1 VNARGVFGLYLH
13 VPFCAAICSYC
24 HFARTAVHDRPLR
37 DRTVDAMIA
46 ELELRRADCAT
57 LRDGRRAVRTCY
69 LGGGTPSLLAPDRMA
84 ALLQGTLGRLP
95 RTADCEVTAEANPES
110 FTDVLATAWREAGID
125 RVSLGVQSL
134 DAQVLRLLGRRC
146 DPATARAAIDRA
158 CRVFPRVSADWILGP
173 GLSRQRILAEL
184 DEAVGRGVEHV
195 SLYILE
201 LHPGTEIARAVAA
214 GRLALPP
221 DGEVE
226 RLYLACAEHLARLG
240 LAQYE
245 VSNFARPGAESRHNR
260 AYWDG
265 TPYLGLGPS
274 ASSYWGRRRST
285 NTANLATYLR
295 RVEAGEVP
303 EGTVDALSRPA
314 RRLESL
320 VLGLRT
326 AGGVPLAILPPGAL
340 DLAAGAREGLW
351 TAEGGRLRLT
361 RRGFLRIDTIEERL
375 AAAC

>member
-1 VNARGVFGLYLH
+1 MTRRGLGLYLH

-24 HFARTAVHDRPLR
+24 HFARTDRHDAALR
-37 DRTVDAMIA
+37 ARTVGAMVR
-46 ELELRRADCAT
+46 ELELRREACAV
-57 LRDGRRAVRTCY
+57 LRGGDRVVRTCY
-69 LGGGTPSLLAPDRMA
+69 VGGGTPSVLAPERFSELLA
-84 ALLQGTLGRLP
+84 GTLHRLP
-95 RTADCEVTAEANPES
+95 RAADCEVTAEANPES
-110 FTDVLATAWREAGID
+110 FTAELATAWHAAGVD

-134 DAQVLRLLGRRC
+134 DHQVLRLLGRRC
-146 DPATARAAIDRA
+146 DPATARRA
-158 CRVFPRVSADWILGP
+158 LALAGRTFRRVSADWILGP
-173 GLSRQRILAEL
+173 GLSRRRLLAEL
-184 DEAVGRGVEHV
+184 DQALDLGVEHV
-195 SLYILE
+195 SLYVLE

-221 DGEVE
+221 DDQTE
-226 RLYLACAEHLARLG
+226 RLYLACGEHLARRG

-285 NTANLATYLR
+285 NSAALPAYLR
-295 RVEAGEVP
+295 KVEAGTVP
-303 EGTVDALSRPA
+303 EQEVDPLTRAA
-314 RRLESL
+314 RRLERL

-326 AGGVPLAILPPGAL
+326 AAGVPLELVPPGAL
-340 DLAAGAREGLW
+340 DLAAGQREGLW
-351 TAEGGRLRLT
+351 EVAQGRLRLT
-361 RRGFLRIDTIEERL
+361 PRGFLRIDTVEERL